1 VLIST
6 AQTITDQIFIGNFI
20 RTTSWLALIIG
31 MMQRPIAAWAPASL
45 QLLGKIDINAVKEMK
60 KADFLNKFW

>member
-1 VLIST
+1 
-6 AQTITDQIFIGNFI
+6 
-20 RTTSWLALIIG
+20 
-31 MMQRPIAAWAPASL
+31 MMQRPIAVWAPALL

>member
-1 VLIST
+1 LIGDVL
-6 AQTITDQIFIGNFI
+6 
-20 RTTSWLALIIG
+20 RTTSWLALIVG
-31 MMQRPIAAWAPASL
+31 MMQRPVAVWAPALL